1 MDFLPH
7 IFCVLYDFPMTKK
20 DTDWQR
26 TTFASSTSGIS
37 NMEHGIWVKDK
48 FITNDQLAQIVKLQ
62 SKGVSARNTSLETGV
77 SVGRVMDIF
86 SYIKD
91 ILTSIYKKK

>member
-20 DTDWQR
+20 NTDWQILP
-26 TTFASSTSGIS
+26 TLISLFASSTSGIWIT
-37 NMEHGIWVKDK
+37 NK
-48 FITNDQLAQIVKLQ
+48 FISNDQLTQIVKLH

>member
-1 MDFLPH
+1 
-7 IFCVLYDFPMTKK
+7 MTKK
-20 DTDWQR
+20 DKDWQILPILKTR
-26 TTFASSTSGIS
+26 FSSSTSV
-37 NMEHGIWVKDK
+37 IWVKDT

>member
-1 MDFLPH
+1 
-7 IFCVLYDFPMTKK
+7 MTKK
-20 DTDWQR
+20 DKDWQILSILKTR
-26 TTFASSTSGIS
+26 FSSSTS
-37 NMEHGIWVKDK
+37 GIWVKDK

>member
-1 MDFLPH
+1 
-7 IFCVLYDFPMTKK
+7 MTKK
-20 DTDWQR
+20 DKDWQILPILKTR
-26 TTFASSTSGIS
+26 FSSSTS
-37 NMEHGIWVKDK
+37 GIWVKDK

>member
-20 DTDWQR
+20 DTDWRR

-77 SVGRVMDIF
+77 SVGRVMHIF
-86 SYIKD
+86 SKIIKD
-91 ILTSIYKKK
+91 NFD